1 MALYNTEWNDND
13 ENMALYSIE
22 WNDNDESTTWFF
34 SGNAH

>member
-1 MALYNTEWNDND
+1 MALYNIEWNDNY